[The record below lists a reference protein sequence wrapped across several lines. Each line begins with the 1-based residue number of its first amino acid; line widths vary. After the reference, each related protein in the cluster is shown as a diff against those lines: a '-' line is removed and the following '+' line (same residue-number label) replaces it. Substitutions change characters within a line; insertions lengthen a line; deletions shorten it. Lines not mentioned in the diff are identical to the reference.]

1 MSCGSERSR
10 MAAAGLVAGV
20 LLGGFVG
27 NASAQTP
34 CTTTVRGWLGVSG
47 LACNCTVQT
56 GGTPVWE
63 FRSEPRVIELA
74 AGSPAAAVLRPGDM
88 IVAVDGVPITTEQ
101 AGRRFGAPEP
111 STPMVLTIRRN
122 GGLQDVRITPDAV
135 CEGDARLEPATPM
148 APSRLVPL
156 RTPPAGAAATGARP
170 RAATRAPTPLGR
182 VVPSAG
188 LVRPPGQPRQG
199 WFGFGIRCSHCGW
212 EQGDNDPL
220 PRWSF
225 TESPEL
231 EQVADGSP
239 ADRAGLRAGDVL
251 AEIDGVPLVSAE
263 GGRAFGAVRPGQ
275 TVRWTY
281 LRGGQR
287 RVATVRAIERGL
299 RPVPA
304 PLESVR
310 FRDMVGNVV
319 VEVEGGPDILTTV
332 VEDGRYLIID
342 TGTARI
348 RVRVVNPD
356 RPRDR

>member
-1 MSCGSERSR
+1 MSYGSERAR
-10 MAAAGLVAGV
+10 TAAAGLLAGV
-20 LLGGFVG
+20 LVGAFAG

-34 CTTTVRGWLGVSG
+34 CTTAAKGWLGVSG

-63 FRSEPRVIELA
+63 FRSEPRVMDLV
-74 AGSPAAAVLRPGDM
+74 AGSPAAAALRPGDM

-122 GGLQDVRITPDAV
+122 GRLQDVRITPDAV

-148 APSRLVPL
+148 APSRLLPL
-156 RTPPAGAAATGARP
+156 RAPAAGAADRTRP
-170 RAATRAPTPLGR
+170 RAARAPTPRPGR
-182 VVPSAG
+182 LAPTVGP
-188 LVRPPGQPRQG
+188 VRPPGQPRQG
-199 WFGFGIRCSHCGW
+199 WFGFGIRCSQCGW
-212 EQGDNDPL
+212 EQADGDPL

-225 TESPEL
+225 RESPEL

-251 AEIDGVPLVSAE
+251 VEIDGVPLVSPE

-275 TVRWTY
+275 SVRWTY

-287 RVATVRAIERGL
+287 RIATVRAIERGL
-299 RPVPA
+299 RPAPA
-304 PLESVR
+304 LLETVR
-310 FRDMVGNVV
+310 FRDMVGNVF
-319 VEVEGGPDILTTV
+319 VEVEGGPDIVTTI

-348 RVRVVNPD
+348 RVRVVDPD
-356 RPRDR
+356 GPRDR